1 MGSRTPERDV
11 GPQAGPPA
19 SRGGDGQS
27 SAPPAGSLPVGHE
40 VYCGI
45 INGSNDL
52 IAALDPDF
60 RYLVFNH
67 RYGEEFQRVFGI
79 PVHVGDCMAEL
90 LAPWPQQRNAV
101 ALARRALAG
110 ETATVIEEFGAAEQ
124 RRYFEI
130 SFGPIYDQQ
139 RRSIGTS
146 HIVRD
151 VTARRQVEEALRQ
164 SEERYRQLLAAVT
177 TYTYSVVLDRG
188 TPVSTEHSSGCI
200 AATGYSP
207 ADYQADPSLWI
218 EMVPPDDR
226 PIVRQHVDAVLA
238 GQIMPPLEHRI
249 IHKDGSTRWLRD
261 TIVPHHDAAGRLCR
275 YNGLVEDITERKR
288 SEDRFRQLLE
298 STPDAML
305 ITDRHGRIVLVND
318 QTERVFGYRREELLG
333 QSVEMLVPGQLREIH
348 ARHRAAYLVQPQT
361 RPMNSGMELS
371 ALGKNSR
378 EFPAEIS
385 LRPVATEEGMLVFCA
400 VRDITER
407 KRAERVLRENAA
419 QLLAAQRIQEHL
431 LPRSAPNIPGLDIAG
446 ASYPAEFAAGDYFDY
461 LPMSDNL
468 LGIVVGDVAGHGF
481 GPALLMASIH
491 AHLQSLARMYADVD
505 QIVALVNAALL
516 RETEEDRFVTLLLG
530 QLDLGTRTFVYCN
543 AGHPDGYVLDA
554 AGRVK
559 ARLESDSLPLGICA
573 DTSFVTGRPVTLEPG
588 DLLLLLTDGILEA
601 QSGGGGG
608 AQFGI
613 ERTLEFVRTHRRQPA
628 AEIIRLLYDAVVEFS
643 ECHKVTD
650 DLTAVIVKVLEP

>member
-1 MGSRTPERDV
+1 MSSRLPERDS
-11 GPQAGPPA
+11 GPQARSPA
-19 SRGGDGQS
+19 SRDGDGQS
-27 SAPPAGSLPVGHE
+27 SAPPVGSLPVGHDI
-40 VYCGI
+40 YCGI
-45 INGSNDL
+45 IDGSNDL

-90 LAPWPQQRNAV
+90 LAPWPEQQANAV
-101 ALARRALAG
+101 AMAHRALGG
-110 ETATVIEEFGAAEQ
+110 ETATVVEEFGAAEH

-130 SFGPIYDQQ
+130 SFGPIYDRQG
-139 RRSIGTS
+139 RAIGTS

-151 VTARRQVEEALRQ
+151 VTSRRQVEEALRQ

-177 TYTYSVVLDRG
+177 TYTYSVVLDQG
-188 TPVSTEHSSGCI
+188 APVSTEHSSGCV

-207 ADYQADPSLWI
+207 ADYQANPSLWI

-249 IHKDGSTRWLRD
+249 IHKDRSTRWLRD
-261 TIVPHHDAAGRLCR
+261 TIVPHYDAAGRLCR

-318 QTERVFGYRREELLG
+318 QTERVFGYRRAELLG
-333 QSVEMLVPGQLREIH
+333 QSVEMLVPGQLREVH

-371 ALGKNSR
+371 ALAKNGR

-385 LRPVATEEGMLVFCA
+385 LRPVATDEGMLVFCA

-407 KRAERVLRENAA
+407 KRAERVLRENAV

-491 AHLQSLARMYADVD
+491 AHLQSLALMHADVD
-505 QIVALVNAALL
+505 KILTLVNAALL
-516 RETEEDRFVTLLLG
+516 RETDEDRFVTLLLG
-530 QLDLGTRTFVYCN
+530 QLDLGTQTFVYCN

-559 ARLESDSLPLGICA
+559 TRLESDSLPLGICA
-573 DTSFVTGRPVTLEPG
+573 DTSFVTGRPVMLEPG

-601 QSGGGGG
+601 QAGGG

-643 ECHKVTD
+643 ECHKVAD
-650 DLTAVIVKVLEP
+650 DLTAVIVKVLES